1 MTGTEILALTLSAMA
16 AGAINAVAGGGT
28 LLTFPALLS
37 FGVPGVIAN
46 ATSTVALV
54 VGTGGSV
61 FGFRR
66 LLPAIR
72 HWLWRFLPVSLA
84 GGWLGSALL
93 TRTKPEIFENS
104 VPFLILFATV
114 LFMVQGVVRRLPLRV
129 PHAGAPPPRVW
140 PSIIFQF
147 FVALYGGYFGAG
159 IGILMLASFG
169 FIGMHDI
176 HEMNALKNVLGSL
189 INVVAALVFLL
200 SPGLVDWPRAAVMA
214 AGALAGYYL
223 GSHYSQKIPQPVV
236 RRLITVIGLF
246 AFALTAWRQFG
257 G

>member
-1 MTGTEILALTLSAMA
+1 MSPTEILVLALSAAA

-54 VGTGGSV
+54 IGTGGSV

-84 GGWLGSALL
+84 GGGLGSVMM
-93 TRTKPEIFENS
+93 TRTKPEIFENI

-114 LFMVQGVVRRLPLRV
+114 LFMVQGVVRRLPVRE
-129 PHAGAPPPRVW
+129 PGPGERAPRVW
-140 PSIIFQF
+140 PSMVFQF

-169 FIGMHDI
+169 FMGMHNI

-189 INVVAALVFLL
+189 INVVAALVFVL
-200 SPGLVDWPRAAVMA
+200 SPGLLDWPRAGVMA
-214 AGALAGYYL
+214 LGAVAGYYL
-223 GSHYSQKIPQPVV
+223 GSHYSQRIPQQLV
-236 RRLITVIGLF
+236 RRGIAVIGLA
-246 AFALTAWRQFG
+246 AFAVTAWRQFA
-257 G
+257 